1 MSNYRLY
8 GDAKANATTVDH
20 GRKQKALQ
28 QAEQR
33 YQQSPTPANQASLAS
48 ALFDNGR
55 YDEAEKLLSQLLAEH
70 GEDVHVLFE
79 LGFIYKNLG
88 RNPEA
93 IQTWLKLVEVNPKHS
108 LSRAAENEVWMLDPG
123 YKPSWLRR

>member
-8 GDAKANATTVDH
+8 GDAKANATQVDH

-33 YQQSPTPANQASLAS
+33 YEQSPTPANQATLAS

-55 YDEAEKLLSQLLAEH
+55 YDEAEKLLTQLVTDH
-70 GEDVHVLFE
+70 GDDVHVLFE

-123 YKPSWLRR
+123 YKPSWLRK

>member
-8 GDAKANATTVDH
+8 GDAKATATQVDH

-28 QAEQR
+28 SAQQR
-33 YQQSPTPANQASLAS
+33 FEQSPTPANQATLAS
-48 ALFDNGR
+48 ALFDIGR
-55 YDEAEKLLSQLLAEH
+55 YDEAEKLLKELIAGH

-88 RNPEA
+88 RNEEA
-93 IQTWLKLVEVNPKHS
+93 VKTWLKLVEIDPKHS
-108 LSRAAENEVWMLDPG
+108 LTRAAENESWMIDRE
-123 YKPSWLRR
+123 YKPSWLRK